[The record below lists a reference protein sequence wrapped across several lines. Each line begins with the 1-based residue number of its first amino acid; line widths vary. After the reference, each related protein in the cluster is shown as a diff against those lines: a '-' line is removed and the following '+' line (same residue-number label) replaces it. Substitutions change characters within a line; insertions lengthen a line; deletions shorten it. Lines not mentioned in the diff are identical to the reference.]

1 MFLSLMIQQKKLST
15 IMTSSQHT
23 IRKISSE
30 HIMRFQKKVFLFYK
44 KNKRDLPWRKTT
56 DPYKILLSELML
68 QQTQVKRVVVYYEKW
83 IARWPTIHTFASAA
97 LPEVLQM
104 WMGLGYNT
112 RAISLHKTAKKI
124 VALFDGDVLRAMQQ
138 YKELPGI
145 GKYTSHA
152 VRIFS
157 TNADLVTVD
166 TNIRRI
172 FISEFD
178 LPENISEHELW
189 LLAEK
194 CRPVGKSREWHNA
207 LMDYGALYLTA
218 HKTGIRPTTQQTQF
232 EGSNR
237 QIRAQILRHVL
248 EKPMTGKE
256 LTQTLKIDQ
265 GRLGPILEKM
275 INQHILMKKNNTYLL
290 KET

>member
-1 MFLSLMIQQKKLST
+1 
-15 IMTSSQHT
+15 MTPSQDT
-23 IRKISSE
+23 LKRISAES
-30 HIMRFQKKVFLFYK
+30 IKRFQKKIFLFYK

-56 DPYKILLSELML
+56 DPYKILLSEIML

-83 IARWPTIHTFASAA
+83 IARWFTIHAFASAA

-112 RAISLHKTAKKI
+112 RAINLHNTAKKI
-124 VALFDGDVLRAMQQ
+124 VDIFDGDVLRAMQQ

-145 GKYTSHA
+145 GKYTSQA
-152 VRIFS
+152 VQIFS
-157 TNADLVTVD
+157 TNADLITVD

-178 LPENISEHELW
+178 LPENISERDLW
-189 LLAEK
+189 ILAEQ
-194 CRPVGKSREWHNA
+194 CLPVGKSRDWHNA
-207 LMDYGALYLTA
+207 LMDYGALRLTA
-218 HKTGIRPTTQQTQF
+218 HKTGIRPTTRQTQF

-265 GRLGPILEKM
+265 ERLEPILEKM
-275 INQHILMKKNNTYLL
+275 INQHILLKKNNTYLL